1 MAPRT
6 RRKDKR
12 EEASPVFSSAWL
24 PDDPSKA
31 WFEVFSF
38 FYSFT
43 WIAWVL
49 CILVPFKLY
58 EGMGPWGYM
67 GIGVGAAAPCVVL
80 PYFFEPPEDA
90 RRPFFDKYWV
100 RAQIWIAVFSF
111 VGNYVWTHYF
121 YRLLGAV
128 RIDLDLDLDLD

>member
-128 RIDLDLDLDLD
+128 RIDLELD